1 MPKGK
6 NNGDRATA
14 VKEAQKY
21 VDEQLEILKRHGSAA
36 RVSKSGYKSM
46 VNQVVR
52 VSAK

>member
-6 NNGDRATA
+6 NNGDKEMA
-14 VKEAQKY
+14 VTEAQKY
-21 VDEQLEILKRHGSAA
+21 VNEQLEILKRYGSAA
-36 RVSKSGYKSM
+36 RISKSGYKSM

>member
-1 MPKGK
+1 MPKK
-6 NNGDRATA
+6 DRTEKASA
-14 VKEAQKY
+14 VKDEAKKY

-36 RVSKSGYKSM
+36 RISKSGYKAI